1 MVPEEQVEAS
11 VSLVF
16 GGEAA
21 SSMTVTVDESAVA
34 DKKAE
39 LEDEGYTVVST
50 ENVAASAVTFDVT
63 APVMDSA
70 VSGSSNMIVVGGPAV
85 NRVAAELLGLSF
97 PTYGVASGVAMDEA
111 VIRYFADKNS
121 IVVYGYEGKDTQA
134 AVAKLNA
141 GTGLSGDLVNVQN

>member
-1 MVPEEQVEAS
+1 M
-11 VSLVF
+11 
-16 GGEAA
+16 
-21 SSMTVTVDESAVA
+21 
-34 DKKAE
+34 
-39 LEDEGYTVVST
+39 
-50 ENVAASAVTFDVT
+50 
-63 APVMDSA
+63 
-70 VSGSSNMIVVGGPAV
+70 
-85 NRVAAELLGLSF
+85 SF